1 MFLEGHAI
9 IVLMLEPHGINGLL
23 DDGVLI
29 FVERIPT
36 RIVFLRAYKD
46 QRTLNGN
53 AMEANTI
60 NKRHLRQQLICVSYI
75 VAYAPRSLIRVKL
88 I

>member
-9 IVLMLEPHGINGLL
+9 IVFMLEPQGINGLL

-36 RIVFLRAYKD
+36 RIVFL
-46 QRTLNGN
+46 
-53 AMEANTI
+53 
-60 NKRHLRQQLICVSYI
+60 
-75 VAYAPRSLIRVKL
+75 
-88 I
+88 